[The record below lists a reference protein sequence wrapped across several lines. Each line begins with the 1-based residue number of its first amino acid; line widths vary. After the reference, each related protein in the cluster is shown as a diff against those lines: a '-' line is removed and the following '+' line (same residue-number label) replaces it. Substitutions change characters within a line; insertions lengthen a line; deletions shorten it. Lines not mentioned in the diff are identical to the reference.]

1 MTRADEDLL
10 SAAYHGRLDAVQR
23 ALAAGAD
30 IEAAD
35 PDTGLTALHLAVG
48 RSHLDIVQFL
58 IEGAGAAIKPDGFG
72 RWPTV
77 IAGECQSSQQVCDY
91 IVEREAE
98 VVGSASHD
106 VGRARDIDYDEPD
119 S

>member
-10 SAAYHGRLDAVQR
+10 NAAYHGRLDAVQR

-30 IEAAD
+30 VEAAD
-35 PDTGLTALHLAVG
+35 PETGLTALHLAVG
-48 RSHLDIVQFL
+48 RSHLEVVQFL
-58 IEGAGAAIKPDGFG
+58 IEEAGATIKPDGFG

-77 IAGECQSSQQVCDY
+77 IAGECQASQEVCDY

-98 VVGSASHD
+98 AVDSASPH
-106 VGRARDIDYDEPD
+106 VGRDRDIDYDDGD